1 MSSRGKYI
9 NLSGVMERKL
19 VNFTT
24 ERPLSSPQY
33 VSGNFRKQ
41 NSGNFHEGSNSDCHN
56 LLIYCNTVL
65 TKKKSRRRPRPLHK
79 KVQHRC

>member
-1 MSSRGKYI
+1 
-9 NLSGVMERKL
+9 MERKL

-33 VSGNFRKQ
+33 VPGSFRKQ

-56 LLIYCNTVL
+56 LLIYSNTVL
-65 TKKKSRRRPRPLHK
+65 TKEKNQGADHDLFIRRYNIDADP
-79 KVQHRC
+79 VQ